1 MRIKRSVLSV
11 ALSGLLTTMA
21 LSAADVAS
29 AQEATAGEGKTG
41 DPGSWV
47 DDEFKA
53 DWGLAA
59 INAQYA
65 YARGLSGKGIRLGV
79 FDSGVGGDH
88 AEFAGKDLRSIRMA
102 DPGCT
107 SEDILAGPEACYLT
121 DGDTVAIDYLEYTAA
136 DKELVEWLVDIGFLI
151 PNAES
156 IISSWA
162 GLSYNTHGTHVAGT
176 MVGNRDGEGTHGV
189 AFAADLTTARLFAN
203 SYEDMSSY
211 LGGIFGYDFGGTRL
225 SQGP

>member
-1 MRIKRSVLSV
+1 MRVVSGPAWCGFANLWEREVRIKRSVLSV

-79 FDSGVGGDH
+79 FDSGVGADH

-107 SEDILAGPEACYLT
+107 SEDILAGPEAPGPASALPARPA
-121 DGDTVAIDYLEYTAA
+121 GRA
-136 DKELVEWLVDIGFLI
+136 GR
-151 PNAES
+151 
-156 IISSWA
+156 SS
-162 GLSYNTHGTHVAGT
+162 
-176 MVGNRDGEGTHGV
+176 
-189 AFAADLTTARLFAN
+189 
-203 SYEDMSSY
+203 
-211 LGGIFGYDFGGTRL
+211 
-225 SQGP
+225 